1 MRDPYSA
8 LSGVEYFLGLMC
20 INVACLTVCDRFDI
34 FENFVLDIEV
44 TLVALNF
51 IIGNVLFMHEVGI
64 VVFIEAFLL
73 HMAFVAVFSG
83 DDSIS
88 HDGVAVTFA
97 ARVSVIEYKR
107 MVIPGC
113 FCGDEFLSMM
123 AVGAVVDLRI
133 KLALLKMADEACA
146 FGDRDML
153 PLNDLR
159 MTACALKFFPSF

>member
-1 MRDPYSA
+1 MGNPYSA

-64 VVFIEAFLL
+64 VVFIETLLL
-73 HMAFVAVFSG
+73 HMAFVAVFSW
-83 DDSIS
+83 DDAIS
-88 HDGVAVTFA
+88 HNGVAVTLA
-97 ARVSVIEYKR
+97 AVVSVVEYKR

-113 FCGDEFLSMM
+113 FF
-123 AVGAVVDLRI
+123 
-133 KLALLKMADEACA
+133 
-146 FGDRDML
+146 
-153 PLNDLR
+153 
-159 MTACALKFFPSF
+159 